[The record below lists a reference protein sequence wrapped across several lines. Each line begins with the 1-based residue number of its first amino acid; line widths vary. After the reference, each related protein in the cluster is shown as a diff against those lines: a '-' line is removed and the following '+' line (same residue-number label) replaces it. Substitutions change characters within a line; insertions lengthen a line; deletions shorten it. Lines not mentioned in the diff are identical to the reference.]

1 MPIDEASE
9 HLEKVLDSASM
20 AAASLRIPTQM
31 INLHREVKRSA
42 RQQALRWGA
51 FLLVYAPL
59 EAFFNEILSSEE
71 NNRVVPLNP
80 DKLRDRALKL
90 HQIHLFESSWSLR
103 TRAPSMRGGGRSKWV
118 LFETTNGIRQYL
130 ADMKSLR
137 DLLSH
142 GGNPY
147 NATNSSSALWWVH
160 DGWSMRIMGVEG
172 FLQAACDLM
181 DQTVVAY
188 GGDRGQIAWPEPVR
202 SGLSARPM
210 PALRGAASAP

>member
-1 MPIDEASE
+1 MRGETSE
-9 HLEKVLDSASM
+9 HLQKVLDSAST
-20 AAASLRIPTQM
+20 AAMSLKIPSQM
-31 INLHREVKRSA
+31 IDLHREVERSA

-51 FLLVYAPL
+51 FLLIYAPI
-59 EAFFNEILSSEE
+59 EGFFNEILTSEE
-71 NNRVVPLNP
+71 SNRVVPLNS

-90 HQIHLFESSWSLR
+90 HQVHLFQSSWSLR
-103 TRAPSMRGGGRSKWV
+103 TRGPSVRAGGRSKWI
-118 LFETTNGIRQYL
+118 LYETTAEVRHYL

-147 NATNSSSALWWVH
+147 NATNLSSSLWRVH

-181 DQTVVAY
+181 DQTIVAY
-188 GGDRGQIAWPEPVR
+188 GGGFGQISWPTPIR

-210 PALRGAASAP
+210 PALS